1 MRCLMLSLLFCAIVA
16 AQTNL
21 VPNGDFELDENGDGI
36 PDFWTFAGAS
46 HVKQQL
52 VRDVGRDGKGFSG
65 KLICTEFGNGTP
77 ASHAM
82 ICQVG
87 TISVQRGRWY
97 RLSLWAKAEGIR
109 AGLVRVALVNTRVWS
124 DVGLHDVFAPT
135 GNWQR
140 YEFFFQATNDLP
152 AKESRLQIWFNST
165 GTLWLD
171 DVELVE
177 IPALS
182 PKRLPQIPTEGVVNF
197 LPNSSFECGTA
208 GWGSY
213 APDLRW
219 WMGNVFRLIGE
230 LDNKTAVH
238 GKHSLRIVLDERNLP
253 TFYFDWF
260 DPIRQPIRSL
270 VVANHG
276 WISVNRGQPYTLSAF
291 MKADRKGVVGILFVR
306 QSDGRNLRKDF
317 PLTTEWQRYTFTFTP
332 QADFV
337 WVGAGLD
344 LTASKEVRSEARS
357 EAECRQE
364 RNGGRFAVRH
374 ETKWSAVIPS
384 ERHSANASWLT
395 TNGKATV
402 WLDAVQLER
411 GNQPSEYRPRRPVEL
426 TASTDILG
434 NIFVTE
440 SSKPMIQ
447 LKLRA
452 FADEGVRSE
461 ARSEAECR
469 QERNGG
475 RFVVRH
481 ETKWSAVIPSE
492 RHSADASWLTT
503 SNERH
508 SANALWLT
516 TNGGRFVVRHE
527 TKWSAVIPS
536 ERHSADA
543 SWLTT
548 SNERHSAN
556 ASWLTTSVKTTATIV
571 VRDFFDAEVL
581 RQTVK
586 LDIPVGSS
594 VTKTVNLPVGKF
606 GFYRIQVLTPDR
618 ANFCLPLRCA
628 VIKPYRGKDSRW
640 GMNHAY
646 PWQFLLRLAHQAG
659 ILWWRDWSVQWR
671 TVQPKP
677 EATFDFSETD
687 IQIDRVL
694 KEGGK
699 ALVLF
704 PFPSAEWSTSGDPA
718 QIEKVQPLAYRRQV
732 MLLACRPK
740 DEQAFARYIAESVR
754 HYRNRVTAYHI
765 FNEPLYT
772 FYSLPA
778 SLGHTLDD
786 YIRLL
791 KIAYNAIKA
800 EQPDAI
806 VVGGI
811 GIWADNRWTREFVEN
826 GGLKYADVL
835 DLHLYSGGNPEG
847 LCEPLRKLWE
857 RMKQRGEAK
866 PIWLTELGCY
876 ADDDPPIEPLRIFF
890 GDAAMRSAF
899 HSSERA
905 AAEWLVKFATLFF
918 ANGGAKIFLHAGTCG
933 EINGTDTGSVFF
945 EYGGTPR
952 KIYPAIAAMANLL
965 PPEAKFER
973 AESLSEGVKVYW
985 FKDKQRRI
993 GIAWAIDDRSHQVA
1007 LPPNTIALD
1016 IMGNPIAGKKITVGE
1031 TPTYLAQ

>member
-97 RLSLWAKAEGIR
+97 RLSLWTKAEGIR

-124 DVGLHDVFAPT
+124 DVGLQDVFAPT
-135 GNWQR
+135 SNWQR

-152 AKESRLQIWFNST
+152 ARESRLQIWFNST

-344 LTASKEVRSEARS
+344 LTASKVGA
-357 EAECRQE
+357 
-364 RNGGRFAVRH
+364 G
-374 ETKWSAVIPS
+374 
-384 ERHSANASWLT
+384 ANLPEKKGANLFS
-395 TNGKATV
+395 V

-426 TASTDILG
+426 TAATDALG

-447 LKLRA
+447 LKLHA

-516 TNGGRFVVRHE
+516 TSAE
-527 TKWSAVIPS
+527 TTV
-536 ERHSADA
+536 
-543 SWLTT
+543 
-548 SNERHSAN
+548 
-556 ASWLTTSVKTTATIV
+556 TIV

-606 GFYRIQVLTPDR
+606 GFYRIQVLMPDR

-952 KIYPAIAAMANLL
+952 KIYAAVSTMANLL
-965 PPEAKFER
+965 PPEAQFER
-973 AESLSEGVKVYW
+973 MENLQEGVVVYW
-985 FKDKQRRI
+985 FRDGKKRI
-993 GIAWAIDDRSHQVA
+993 GVAWSTDGRAREVK
-1007 LPPNTIALD
+1007 LPANTRPLD
-1016 IMGNPIAGKKITVGE
+1016 IMGNPIAGRKVLVGE
-1031 TPTYLAQ
+1031 TPIYLTR

>member
-1 MRCLMLSLLFCAIVA
+1 
-16 AQTNL
+16 
-21 VPNGDFELDENGDGI
+21 
-36 PDFWTFAGAS
+36 
-46 HVKQQL
+46 
-52 VRDVGRDGKGFSG
+52 
-65 KLICTEFGNGTP
+65 
-77 ASHAM
+77 
-82 ICQVG
+82 
-87 TISVQRGRWY
+87 
-97 RLSLWAKAEGIR
+97 
-109 AGLVRVALVNTRVWS
+109 
-124 DVGLHDVFAPT
+124 
-135 GNWQR
+135 
-140 YEFFFQATNDLP
+140 
-152 AKESRLQIWFNST
+152 
-165 GTLWLD
+165 
-171 DVELVE
+171 
-177 IPALS
+177 
-182 PKRLPQIPTEGVVNF
+182 
-197 LPNSSFECGTA
+197 
-208 GWGSY
+208 
-213 APDLRW
+213 
-219 WMGNVFRLIGE
+219 
-230 LDNKTAVH
+230 
-238 GKHSLRIVLDERNLP
+238 
-253 TFYFDWF
+253 
-260 DPIRQPIRSL
+260 
-270 VVANHG
+270 
-276 WISVNRGQPYTLSAF
+276 
-291 MKADRKGVVGILFVR
+291 
-306 QSDGRNLRKDF
+306 
-317 PLTTEWQRYTFTFTP
+317 
-332 QADFV
+332 
-337 WVGAGLD
+337 
-344 LTASKEVRSEARS
+344 
-357 EAECRQE
+357 
-364 RNGGRFAVRH
+364 
-374 ETKWSAVIPS
+374 
-384 ERHSANASWLT
+384 
-395 TNGKATV
+395 
-402 WLDAVQLER
+402 
-411 GNQPSEYRPRRPVEL
+411 
-426 TASTDILG
+426 
-434 NIFVTE
+434 
-440 SSKPMIQ
+440 
-447 LKLRA
+447 
-452 FADEGVRSE
+452 
-461 ARSEAECR
+461 
-469 QERNGG
+469 
-475 RFVVRH
+475 
-481 ETKWSAVIPSE
+481 
-492 RHSADASWLTT
+492 
-503 SNERH
+503 
-508 SANALWLT
+508 
-516 TNGGRFVVRHE
+516 
-527 TKWSAVIPS
+527 
-536 ERHSADA
+536 
-543 SWLTT
+543 
-548 SNERHSAN
+548 
-556 ASWLTTSVKTTATIV
+556 
-571 VRDFFDAEVL
+571 
-581 RQTVK
+581 
-586 LDIPVGSS
+586 
-594 VTKTVNLPVGKF
+594 
-606 GFYRIQVLTPDR
+606 
-618 ANFCLPLRCA
+618 
-628 VIKPYRGKDSRW
+628 
-640 GMNHAY
+640 MNHAY